1 MKYGLYNLGN
11 FKVMVH
17 KKKCYGFI
25 TLNDIEELSTILGH
39 VIISRV
45 MALRSKR
52 FGKFKVCD
60 GFYNSL
66 LCIIKIKIKI
76 KVHHISKRMFFM
88 TIIK

>member
-25 TLNDIEELSTILGH
+25 THNVIEKLPTILGH
-39 VIISRV
+39 VIVSRV

-52 FGKFKVCD
+52 FGNFEVCD
-60 GFYNSL
+60 
-66 LCIIKIKIKI
+66 
-76 KVHHISKRMFFM
+76 
-88 TIIK
+88 